1 MSETF
6 QVSATEHGVIR
17 VFMVNLSAEEAA
29 RFAENPDG
37 ATPAPVNRALGVDEL
52 DHAYVEL
59 VALNNLAGVGLA
71 GYLVEGLGVAEADVA
86 PYRSRLNGMSGHVLI
101 VLSKAFGGRAAT
113 ITPVAPLKW
122 IGTYTEEGA
131 SVKFAPL
138 PSKGAE
144 GNVVSAPTK
153 APKSDARVGGM
164 IAMYAL
170 IAMFALVGLMIWVAG

>member
-6 QVSATEHGVIR
+6 QVSPTEHGVIR
-17 VFMVNLSAEEAA
+17 IFMVNLSADEAA
-29 RFAENPDG
+29 RFIESPDG
-37 ATPAPVNRALGVDEL
+37 TSPAPVNRALGVDEL
-52 DHAYVEL
+52 DHTFVEL
-59 VALNNLAGVGLA
+59 FALNSLEGVGLA

-101 VLSKAFGGRAAT
+101 VLSQAFGGHAAT

-131 SVKFAPL
+131 SVKFEPL

-144 GNVVSAPTK
+144 GAVTGAPAK
-153 APKSDARVGGM
+153 APKSDARIGGM
-164 IAMYAL
+164 IAMYTL

>member
-17 VFMVNLSAEEAA
+17 VFMVNLGADEAA
-29 RFAENPDG
+29 RFAENPD
-37 ATPAPVNRALGVDEL
+37 ATTPAPINRALGVDEL
-52 DHAYVEL
+52 DHTFVEL
-59 VALNNLAGVGLA
+59 FALNSLEGVGLA

-144 GNVVSAPTK
+144 GNIASAPTK

>member
-17 VFMVNLSAEEAA
+17 IFMVNLTADEAA

-37 ATPAPVNRALGVDEL
+37 ATPAPINRALGVDAL
-52 DHAYVEL
+52 DHAFVEL
-59 VALNNLAGVGLA
+59 VALKNLDGVGLA

-101 VLSKAFGGRAAT
+101 VSSKAFGGRAAT
-113 ITPVAPLKW
+113 IGPVAPLKW

-131 SVKFAPL
+131 SVKFEPL

-144 GNVVSAPTK
+144 GNVASPTTK
-153 APKSDARVGGM
+153 APKSDARIGGM

-170 IAMFALVGLMIWVAG
+170 IAMFSLVGLMIWVAG